1 METPSRNRGLAIAG
15 IAVTAALAAVTVV
28 GLWWA
33 GWLGSREDP
42 RITELRLLQ
51 EELIRKYPPERGPQ
65 SISEAAE
72 RVTAIGGFMMKV
84 QALPPELR
92 PQAIES
98 GRDAMLRIVDSKAQA
113 YFALPAKERQA
124 FLDSEIRQ
132 GELMRKA
139 FEAGKTALKWAGMGG
154 RGGNQAKPPAG
165 NGGPGGSQ
173 DDRNRWRKSVIDRT
187 TPAQRSRITEY
198 MSAIESRRSQLGL
211 PAGGFGP

>member
-1 METPSRNRGLAIAG
+1 MIAG
-15 IAVTAALAAVTVV
+15 MATAVAVAAATVL

-33 GWLGSREDP
+33 GWFGPREDP

-65 SISEAAE
+65 SLAEAAE
-72 RVTAIGGFMMKV
+72 RVAAIGGFMMKV

-92 PQAIES
+92 PRAIES
-98 GRDAMLRIVDSKAQA
+98 GRDAMLRIVDAKAQA
-113 YFALPAKERQA
+113 YFALQGPERQA
-124 FLDSEIRQ
+124 FLDAEIRQ
-132 GELMRKA
+132 GEMMRKA

-154 RGGNQAKPPAG
+154 RGANQAKPPAG
-165 NGGPGGSQ
+165 AGPPGGSQ
-173 DDRNRWRKSVIDRT
+173 EDRNRWRKSVIDRT

-211 PAGGFGP
+211 PPGGFGP